1 MTRLELIKLIGD
13 LLTKID
19 VLRGSLIP
27 DSPNRS
33 ALDHIRKSLDKKQL
47 VLSQNQFDDNTQEY
61 IDAAK
66 KLEDINR
73 EVKKTISKIEKLVE
87 TIENLKRLVGA
98 VENII
103 KVAIPFE

>member
-1 MTRLELIKLIGD
+1 DR
-13 LLTKID
+13 
-19 VLRGSLIP
+19 
-27 DSPNRS
+27 
-33 ALDHIRKSLDKKQL
+33 IRKSLDKKQL

-61 IDAAK
+61 INAAK
-66 KLEDINR
+66 KLEDINK

>member
-1 MTRLELIKLIGD
+1 MTRLESIKLIGD

-19 VLRGSLIP
+19 VLRGSLMP
-27 DSPNRS
+27 DSPNRT
-33 ALDHIRKSLDKKQL
+33 ALDRIRKSLDKKQL

-61 IDAAK
+61 INAAK
-66 KLEDINR
+66 KLEDINK

-103 KVAIPFE
+103 KVAIPFA